1 MAEFRNIEF
10 FFNQGL
16 NQRVDEKLTPSL
28 LEAKNATIT
37 HDGSIKKRSGFA
49 ALTSANISG
58 STAGINQGALAL
70 ATIENQSTQTLAL
83 VTTGSILGWSQ
94 NVGSWMTL
102 GNHTACSVDSIGIE
116 AGVKNKKSP
125 SMDTLSNGASGQFD
139 VYAWYVDEPSGS
151 IHYSVI
157 DSQTGD
163 RIVDD
168 VALTSKDPSVIIEP
182 GVRVVTCDR
191 RSYIFYFQ
199 ASGSQ
204 QGLVYRYLNQSQPYA
219 ISTETLLTSS
229 AAFYSLTSSLYGQ
242 RFDAVA
248 FSTTQEANQE
258 DAVAVLGWITPSNT
272 LNLTTI
278 DENGSTTT
286 RYITGFAAATLYGL
300 TTMGT
305 RGVAA
310 TMYNL
315 TPNGVRAIVTDASL
329 NENLNYLYAGADAV
343 ASSSNASLRYAG
355 GVMTNT
361 SSVKWYL
368 SYQAPIE
375 GLGSGSYNGDENHG
389 FNQIKTFTIT
399 SGTNAATSVTSSIET
414 YKLRAGLSSNP
425 FRPWRTTGDTT
436 RHLLGVSFDGPLQM
450 TNFLCDQ
457 SGSVVARLS
466 ISGEGADQT
475 YLPRWTRRLHDDSK
489 FTCPLVY
496 STRIT
501 DVEGSKITVANNVQ
515 ALTVDLLPSRSM
527 VDASHSLTVLGGG
540 SLRALDTSHPFDL
553 GHHLFPDIRDLNP
566 SASSTWQNFTV
577 SPNPGLIASGS
588 YFYRLTYDR
597 VDAQGNQH
605 TSAASPRARVDVTG
619 SSGTNAITIRLP
631 TLTFGDDL
639 GSVLITPYRTTV
651 NQSETSLFYRVTSAS
666 NPAINDPRQS
676 YITITDTNADSSI
689 IDNDILFT
697 AGGVTN
703 NTAPPGSDI
712 IHTHRNRLWVNE
724 KVRGNDILWFSKE
737 QQLGLGPEFSLEQRI
752 RVPSDGGRVTSLATL
767 GDILIIFKDDA
778 IYALGGRGPDNT
790 QAGESFSDPQVL
802 RSDVGCINRNSII
815 ETPIG
820 VFFLSRSG
828 IKLLGAGGDVR
839 DVGDEVQDAFNGR
852 SINSVAHVETDRQV
866 RFYLD
871 DGSAL
876 VYCYDFN
883 RWVTHVSHTTAI
895 DAITWNGSTVLLA
908 QSASQVMV
916 SDDDVFTDAGQAY
929 EFAIRTPFF
938 NPGVTK
944 QQAGI
949 CQRTDIYGTRLSAC
963 DFNVTAS
970 FLGETHTESW
980 SSDTATM
987 EISGALESHHIL
999 RHNVCQGI
1007 SLRFSDGY
1015 ATGSAFSLECAQF
1028 KMRPMVNTFRNNR
1041 SRRI

>member
-16 NQRVDEKLTPSL
+16 NQRIDEKLTPSL

-37 HDGSIKKRSGFA
+37 HDGSIKKRSGFS
-49 ALTSANISG
+49 ALTTANISG
-58 STAGINQGALAL
+58 STAGINEGALSL
-70 ATIENQSTQTLAL
+70 ATIENQASQTLAL
-83 VTTGSILGWSQ
+83 ITTGSIVGWSP

-102 GNHTACSVDSIGIE
+102 GKHTACSIDSIGIE

-125 SMDTLSNGASGQFD
+125 SMDTLSNGANGQFD
-139 VYAWYVDEPSGS
+139 VYAWFVDEPSGS

-163 RIVDD
+163 RVVDD

-182 GVRVVTCDR
+182 CVRVVTCDR
-191 RSYIFYFQ
+191 RTYIFYFQ

-204 QGLVYRYLNQSQPYA
+204 QGLVYRYLVQSQPYN
-219 ISTETLLTSS
+219 ISNPTLLTSS

-248 FSTTQEANQE
+248 FSPTQEDNQG

-272 LNLTTI
+272 LNLTSI
-278 DENGSTTT
+278 DEDGTTST
-286 RYITGFAAATLYGL
+286 RYIGGFAAATLYGM

-305 RGVAA
+305 RGVSAA
-310 TMYNL
+310 MYNL
-315 TPNGVRAIVTDASL
+315 TPNGVRAIVTNASL
-329 NENLNYLYAGADAV
+329 NSNLSYLYNAADIV

-375 GLGSGSYNGDENHG
+375 GAGSGSFNGDENHG
-389 FNQIKTFTIT
+389 FNQIKSFTIT
-399 SGTNAATSVTSSIET
+399 SGTNAATSVTSSIES

-425 FRPWRTTGDTT
+425 FRPWKTSGDTS
-436 RHLLGVSFDGPLQM
+436 RHLLGVSHDGPLQQ
-450 TNFLCDQ
+450 TNFVCDQ

-475 YLPRWTRRLHDDSK
+475 QLPRWIRRLHDTSK
-489 FTCPLVY
+489 FTCPFVY

-501 DVEGSKITVANNVQ
+501 DVEGSKLTVANNVQ
-515 ALTVDLLPSRSM
+515 AQTIDTLPSRSM

-577 SPNPGLIASGS
+577 SPYPGLIASGT
-588 YFYRLTYDR
+588 YYYRLTYDR

-639 GSVLITPYRTTV
+639 DTVLITPYRTTV

-676 YITITDTNADSSI
+676 YITIADTSADSSI
-689 IDNDILFT
+689 IDNDIIFT

-703 NTAPPGSDI
+703 NTAPPASDVV
-712 IHTHRNRLWVNE
+712 HSHRNRLWVVE
-724 KVRGNDILWFSKE
+724 RVRGNDILWFSKE
-737 QQLGLGPEFSLEQRI
+737 QNLGIGPEFSLEQRI
-752 RVPSDGGRVTSLATL
+752 RVPSDGGRVASLASL
-767 GDILIIFKDDA
+767 GDILLVLKDDA
-778 IYALGGRGPDNT
+778 IFALGGRGPDNT
-790 QAGESFSDPQVL
+790 QAGESFSDPQLL
-802 RSDVGCINRNSII
+802 RSDVGCINRNSVV
-815 ETPIG
+815 ETPLG

-828 IKLLGAGGDVR
+828 IKLMGTGGDVR
-839 DVGDEVQDAFNGR
+839 DIGDEVQDAFDGR
-852 SINSVAHVETDRQV
+852 SIVSSIHIESDRQV

-876 VYCYDFN
+876 VFCYDFN
-883 RWVTHVSHTTAI
+883 RWVTHESSLTAI
-895 DAITWNGSTVLLA
+895 DAIQWNGSTTVLNH
-908 QSASQVMV
+908 SASTVAV
-916 SDDDVFTDAGQAY
+916 SSEEVFSDAGNAY
-929 EFAIRTPFF
+929 EFAIQTPFF
-938 NPGVTK
+938 NPGGTK
-944 QQAGI
+944 QQAGV
-949 CQRTDIYGTRLSAC
+949 CQRVDVYGTRLDAC
-963 DFNVTAS
+963 NFQVTAS
-970 FLGETHTESW
+970 FLGETHTEKW
-980 SSDTATM
+980 SSDTTTM
-987 EISGALESHHIL
+987 AVSGALESHHIL

-1007 SLRFSDGY
+1007 SLRFSDGHS
-1015 ATGSAFSLECAQF
+1015 TGSAFSLECAQF
-1028 KMRPMVNTFRNNR
+1028 KVRPMMNQFRNNR
-1041 SRRI
+1041 VRRI